1 MSKCTLQIIT
11 IDPNTGEV
19 ARIQEPLIEEGITWE
34 TARKGEPGKLTFTV
48 IKDDDLSFPEGAHV
62 RFLYNDEKVFYGF
75 VFSKQRN
82 KEQHITVTA
91 YDQLRYLKNKTS
103 YIFTGVRADQVL
115 KRIADDFLLKVGSL
129 ANTGYVIV
137 KFNKDNMTLFDIVLD
152 AIDDT
157 VMATG
162 NLFFIYDDFGKISL
176 KNIKDTQLELLVD
189 ASTAEDFDY
198 SSSIDNNT
206 YNRIVLTDSEDKSER
221 NVVKVQ
227 DLKNIRQWGVLQYYE
242 AMSNGGNTKV
252 NAEALLKLHNKVHRS
267 LTIRGQKGD
276 VRCRAGFGVFLDVYL
291 GDLPGKQRMLV
302 EQATHTFNHDE
313 HYMDLTLIG
322 AEEFYE

>member
-1 MSKCTLQIIT
+1 MAYYKLEIIVV
-11 IDPNTGEV
+11 NEKGEV
-19 ARIQEPLIEEGITWE
+19 TSVQEPIVEEGITWE

-48 IKDDDLSFPEGAHV
+48 LKDEALAFREGAHV
-62 RFLYNDEKVFYGF
+62 RFTYGDAKIFYGF
-75 VFSKQRN
+75 VFSKQRD
-82 KEQHITVTA
+82 KEHHIRVTA

-115 KRIADDFLLKVGSL
+115 KRLADDFLLKTGTL
-129 ANTGYVIV
+129 DNTGYVIP
-137 KFNKDNMTLFDIVLD
+137 KFNKDNMSLFDIILD

-162 NLFFIYDDFGKISL
+162 NLFFIYDDFGKICL
-176 KNIKDTQLELLVD
+176 KNIKDTKLELLINNT
-189 ASTAEDFDY
+189 TAEDFDY
-198 SSSIDNNT
+198 SSSIDSNT
-206 YNRIVLTDSEDKSER
+206 YNRIVLTDSEEKSER

-227 DLKNIRQWGVLQYYE
+227 DDGKINLWGVLQYFE

-252 NAEALLKLHNKVHRS
+252 NADALLKMYNKVSRS

-276 VRCRAGFGVFLDVYL
+276 VRCRAGFGVYLDVYL
-291 GDLPGKQRMLV
+291 GDLPGKQHMLV
-302 EQATHTFNHDE
+302 EKAVHTFKHDE
-313 HYMDLTLIG
+313 HTMDLTLIG

>member
-11 IDPNTGEV
+11 IDENTGEIL
-19 ARIQEPLIEEGITWE
+19 RIQEPLVEEGITWE
-34 TARKGEPGKLTFTV
+34 TARKGSPGKLTFTV
-48 IKDDDLSFPEGAHV
+48 VKDNEVSFPEGAHV
-62 RFLYNDEKVFYGF
+62 RFLYDDEPVFYGF
-75 VFSKQRN
+75 VFTKSRD
-82 KEQHITVTA
+82 KEQRIAVTA

-103 YIFTGVRADQVL
+103 YIFTGVRADQVV
-115 KRIADDFLLKVGSL
+115 KRIADDFLLKTGAL
-129 ANTGYVIV
+129 DNTGYVIP
-137 KFNKDNMTLFDIVLD
+137 KFNKDNMTLFDMILD
-152 AIDDT
+152 AVDDT

-162 NLFFIYDDFGKISL
+162 NLYFIYDDFGKITL
-176 KNIKDTQLELLVD
+176 KNIKDTQLELLID
-189 ASTAEDFDY
+189 ASTAENFDY

-206 YNRIVLTDSEDKSER
+206 YNRIVLTDSEEKTER

-227 DLKNIRQWGVLQYYE
+227 DDRNIRKWGVLQYYE

-252 NAEALLKLHNKVHRS
+252 NADALLKLYNKVHRS

-276 VRCRAGFGVFLDVYL
+276 IRCRGGFGVFLDVYL

-313 HYMDLTLIG
+313 HFMDLTLIG